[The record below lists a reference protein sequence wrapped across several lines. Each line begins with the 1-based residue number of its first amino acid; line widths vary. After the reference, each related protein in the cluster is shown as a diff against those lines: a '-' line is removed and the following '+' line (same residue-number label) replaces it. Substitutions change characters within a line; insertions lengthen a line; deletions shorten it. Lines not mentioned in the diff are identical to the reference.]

1 MIGEEYSIIFI
12 HADKVSFANGRPQFA
27 HTVVSLDMHVR
38 KHVHVCVCVC
48 VCVCVWVCVCVSVC
62 VSVYCWD

>member
-27 HTVVSLDMHVR
+27 HTVVSLHMRVR
-38 KHVHVCVCVC
+38 EHVHVCVCVRG
-48 VCVCVWVCVCVSVC
+48 
-62 VSVYCWD
+62 